1 MTRGRKPIL
10 WSEED
15 VKKVCDMVR
24 AGVSLY
30 KMADELGRSPSNVQK
45 KVYKIFGDRNKKF
58 VWFGCDGDGNLIAV
72 TGTAGD
78 LGIVMAQSEGTIRMT
93 ERAYRIGERDTPLY
107 FRFPREDKSMM
118 TFDFDRVI
126 DFLRLVKNPS

>member
-1 MTRGRKPIL
+1 MTRGRKAIP

-24 AGVSLY
+24 DGVSLY
-30 KMADELGRSPSNVQK
+30 KMADALGRSPSNVQK
-45 KVYKIFGDRNKKF
+45 KVYKIFGDRNKKY
-58 VWFGCDGDGNLIAV
+58 VWIACDADGDFSLIAA

-93 ERAYRIGERDTPLY
+93 ERAYRIGERDNPLY
-107 FRFPREDKSMM
+107 IRFPREDKRMRI
-118 TFDFDRVI
+118 FDFDR
-126 DFLRLVKNPS
+126 FYEAREHPS

>member
-1 MTRGRKPIL
+1 MTRGRKPIP

-30 KMADELGRSPSNVQK
+30 KMADALGRSPSNVQK

-58 VWFGCDGDGNLIAV
+58 VWIGCDADGDFIAA

-93 ERAYRIGERDTPLY
+93 ERSYRIGVCDTPFY
-107 FRFPREDKSMM
+107 IRFPREDKRMKI
-118 TFDFDRVI
+118 FDFDR
-126 DFLRLVKNPS
+126 FSEAREHPS

>member
-1 MTRGRKPIL
+1 MTRGRKPIP

-15 VKKVCDMVR
+15 VKKACDMVR
-24 AGVSLY
+24 DGVSLY
-30 KMADELGRSPSNVQK
+30 KMADALGRSPSNVQK

-58 VWFGCDGDGNLIAV
+58 VWIGCDDDGDFIAA

-93 ERAYRIGERDTPLY
+93 ERSYRIGVRDTPLY
-107 FRFPREDKSMM
+107 VRFPREDKRMKI
-118 TFDFDRVI
+118 FDFDR
-126 DFLRLVKNPS
+126 FSEAREHPS

>member
-1 MTRGRKPIL
+1 MTRGRKAIP

-30 KMADELGRSPSNVQK
+30 KMADALGRSPSNVQK
-45 KVYKIFGDRNKKF
+45 KVYKIFGDRNIKY
-58 VWFGCDGDGNLIAV
+58 VWIACDADGDFIAA

-107 FRFPREDKSMM
+107 IRFPREDKRMRI
-118 TFDFDRVI
+118 FDFDR
-126 DFLRLVKNPS
+126 FYEAREHPS

>member
-1 MTRGRKPIL
+1 MTRGRKPIP

-30 KMADELGRSPSNVQK
+30 RMADALGRSPSNVQK
-45 KVYKIFGDRNKKF
+45 KVYQIFGDRNKKF
-58 VWFGCDGDGNLIAV
+58 VWIGCDADGDFIAA

-78 LGIVMAQSEGTIRMT
+78 LGIVMAQSEGKIRMT
-93 ERAYRIGERDTPLY
+93 ERGYRIGVTETSPY
-107 FRFPREDKSMM
+107 VRFTREDKRMRI
-118 TFDFDRVI
+118 FDFDSMSGGREH
-126 DFLRLVKNPS
+126 PS

>member
-1 MTRGRKPIL
+1 MNRGRKPIP

-30 KMADELGRSPSNVQK
+30 RMADALGRSPSNVQK

-58 VWFGCDGDGNLIAV
+58 VWIGCDADEDFIAA

-78 LGIVMAQSEGTIRMT
+78 LGIVMAQSEGKIRMT
-93 ERAYRIGERDTPLY
+93 ERSYRIGVTDTSPYL
-107 FRFPREDKSMM
+107 RFPREDKRMRI
-118 TFDFDRVI
+118 FDFDSISGGREH
-126 DFLRLVKNPS
+126 PS

>member
-1 MTRGRKPIL
+1 MTRGRKPIP

-30 KMADELGRSPSNVQK
+30 RMADALGRSPSNVQK
-45 KVYKIFGDRNKKF
+45 KVYQIFGDRNKKF
-58 VWFGCDGDGNLIAV
+58 VWIGCDADGDFIAA

-78 LGIVMAQSEGTIRMT
+78 LGIVMAQSEGKIRMT
-93 ERAYRIGERDTPLY
+93 ERSYRIGESDIPLY
-107 FRFPREDKSMM
+107 TRFPREDKRMKI
-118 TFDFDRVI
+118 FDFDR
-126 DFLRLVKNPS
+126 FSEAREHPS

>member
-1 MTRGRKPIL
+1 MTRGRKPIP
-10 WSEED
+10 WSGED

-30 KMADELGRSPSNVQK
+30 RMADALGRSPSNVQK
-45 KVYKIFGDRNKKF
+45 KVYQIFGDRNKKF
-58 VWFGCDGDGNLIAV
+58 VWIGCDADGDFIAA

-107 FRFPREDKSMM
+107 TRFPREDKRMKI
-118 TFDFDRVI
+118 FDFDSISGGREH
-126 DFLRLVKNPS
+126 PS

>member
-1 MTRGRKPIL
+1 MTRGRKAIP

-30 KMADELGRSPSNVQK
+30 KMADTLGRSPSNVQK

-58 VWFGCDGDGNLIAV
+58 VWFACDADCDFIAA

-93 ERAYRIGERDTPLY
+93 ERDYRIGERETPLY
-107 FRFPREDKSMM
+107 ARFTRKDKSIT
-118 TFDFDRVI
+118 TFDLDRVI
-126 DFLRLVKNPS
+126 DFLRSKKNPS

>member
-1 MTRGRKPIL
+1 MTRGRKAIP

-30 KMADELGRSPSNVQK
+30 KMADALGRSPSNVQK

-58 VWFGCDGDGNLIAV
+58 VWFGCDADGNLIAV

-93 ERAYRIGERDTPLY
+93 ERDYRIGERDTPLY
-107 FRFPREDKSMM
+107 VRFPRKDKSMT
-118 TFDFDRVI
+118 TFDFDRII

>member
-1 MTRGRKPIL
+1 MNRGRKPIP

-30 KMADELGRSPSNVQK
+30 RMADALGRSPSNVQK
-45 KVYKIFGDRNKKF
+45 KVYKIFGDRDKKF
-58 VWFGCDGDGNLIAV
+58 VWIGCDADGDFIAA

-78 LGIVMAQSEGTIRMT
+78 LGIVMAQSEGKIRMT
-93 ERAYRIGERDTPLY
+93 ERGYRMGVIDKSPY
-107 FRFPREDKSMM
+107 VRFQREDERMKI
-118 TFDFDRVI
+118 FDFDR
-126 DFLRLVKNPS
+126 FSEAREHTS

>member
-1 MTRGRKPIL
+1 MTRGRKAIP

-30 KMADELGRSPSNVQK
+30 RMADALGRSPSNVQK
-45 KVYKIFGDRNKKF
+45 KVYQIFGDRNKKF
-58 VWFGCDGDGNLIAV
+58 VWIGCDADGDFIAA

-107 FRFPREDKSMM
+107 IRFPREDKRVRI
-118 TFDFDRVI
+118 FNFDR
-126 DFLRLVKNPS
+126 FSEEREHPS

>member
-1 MTRGRKPIL
+1 MTRGRKPIP

-24 AGVSLY
+24 DGVSLY
-30 KMADELGRSPSNVQK
+30 KMADALGRSPSNVQK

-58 VWFGCDGDGNLIAV
+58 VWIGCDDDVNFIAA

-93 ERAYRIGERDTPLY
+93 ERDYRIGERDKPLY
-107 FRFPREDKSMM
+107 FRLTRKDKSMEA
-118 TFDFDRVI
+118 FNFDRVI

>member
-1 MTRGRKPIL
+1 MTRGRKAIP

-30 KMADELGRSPSNVQK
+30 RMADALGRSPSNVQK
-45 KVYKIFGDRNKKF
+45 KVYQIFGDRNKKY
-58 VWFGCDGDGNLIAV
+58 VWIGCNADGDFIAA

-93 ERAYRIGERDTPLY
+93 ERSYRIGVRDTPLY
-107 FRFPREDKSMM
+107 VRFPREDKRMKI
-118 TFDFDRVI
+118 FDFDR
-126 DFLRLVKNPS
+126 FSEAREHPS

>member
-1 MTRGRKPIL
+1 MTRGRKAIP

-30 KMADELGRSPSNVQK
+30 RMADALGRSPSNVQK

-58 VWFGCDGDGNLIAV
+58 VWIGCDADGDFIAA

-78 LGIVMAQSEGTIRMT
+78 LGIVMAQSEGKIRMT
-93 ERAYRIGERDTPLY
+93 ERSYRIGECDTPLY
-107 FRFPREDKSMM
+107 TRFPREDKRMKI
-118 TFDFDRVI
+118 FDFDSISGGREH
-126 DFLRLVKNPS
+126 PS

>member
-1 MTRGRKPIL
+1 
-10 WSEED
+10 
-15 VKKVCDMVR
+15 MVR

-30 KMADELGRSPSNVQK
+30 RMADALGRSPSNVQK
-45 KVYKIFGDRNKKF
+45 KVYQIFGDRNKKF
-58 VWFGCDGDGNLIAV
+58 VWIGCDADGDFIAA

-107 FRFPREDKSMM
+107 IRFPREDKRMRI
-118 TFDFDRVI
+118 FDFDR
-126 DFLRLVKNPS
+126 FYEAREHPS

>member
-1 MTRGRKPIL
+1 MTRGRKAIP

-30 KMADELGRSPSNVQK
+30 RMADALGRSPSNVQK
-45 KVYKIFGDRNKKF
+45 KVYQIFGDRNKKF
-58 VWFGCDGDGNLIAV
+58 VWIGCDADGDFIAA

-78 LGIVMAQSEGTIRMT
+78 LGIVMAQSEGKIRMT
-93 ERAYRIGERDTPLY
+93 ERSYRIGESDIPLY
-107 FRFPREDKSMM
+107 TRFTREDKRMKI
-118 TFDFDRVI
+118 FDFDR
-126 DFLRLVKNPS
+126 FSEAREHPS